1 MQFFIF
7 LSIFLLTTLISV
19 LFSKLLNDGYR
30 QKTYDQK
37 VDSVVSQC
45 SWLGDQVVG
54 VDFHL
59 DDGSNSLS
67 NQIDELAASMNG
79 RIIVIKNNYKIIK
92 DTHTDFQ
99 SRFFLNDNVLDV
111 MDEDKDCIREWK
123 VYRSDGSDRIK
134 SWKAESY
141 PGSCAGDCA
150 I

>member
-7 LSIFLLTTLISV
+7 LSVFLLTTLISV

-92 DTHTDFQ
+92 VAPFVGVWIEIILRYNPTNFPLVAPFVRMQIQLYFTWCG
-99 SRFFLNDNVLDV
+99 L
-111 MDEDKDCIREWK
+111 
-123 VYRSDGSDRIK
+123 Y
-134 SWKAESY
+134 
-141 PGSCAGDCA
+141 
-150 I
+150 

>member
-30 QKTYDQK
+30 HKTYDQK
-37 VDSVVSQC
+37 VDSVASQC

-59 DDGSNSLS
+59 DYGSNSLL

-99 SRFFLNDNVLDV
+99 SRFFLNYNVLDV
-111 MDEDKDCIREWK
+111 IVWKEDKDCIREWK
-123 VYRSDGSDRIK
+123 VYSK
-134 SWKAESY
+134 
-141 PGSCAGDCA
+141 
-150 I
+150 

>member
-7 LSIFLLTTLISV
+7 LSVFLLTTLISV

-111 MDEDKDCIREWK
+111 MDGKK
-123 VYRSDGSDRIK
+123 TRIVSESGK
-134 SWKAESY
+134 SVSY
-141 PGSCAGDCA
+141 THLTLPTTSRV
-150 I
+150 